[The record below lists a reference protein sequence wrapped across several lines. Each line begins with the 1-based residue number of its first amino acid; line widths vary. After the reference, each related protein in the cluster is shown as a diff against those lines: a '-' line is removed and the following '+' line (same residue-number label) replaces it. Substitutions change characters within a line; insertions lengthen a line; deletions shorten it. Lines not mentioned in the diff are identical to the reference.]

1 MTYTWQTMEV
11 VCTLKREKK
20 IIFAFKFDYLL
31 KINIFNELSDFRDF
45 I

>member
-1 MTYTWQTMEV
+1 MEV

-20 IIFAFKFDYLL
+20 LIFAFKFDYSL
-31 KINIFNELSDFRDF
+31 KINIFNEFELSDFRDF